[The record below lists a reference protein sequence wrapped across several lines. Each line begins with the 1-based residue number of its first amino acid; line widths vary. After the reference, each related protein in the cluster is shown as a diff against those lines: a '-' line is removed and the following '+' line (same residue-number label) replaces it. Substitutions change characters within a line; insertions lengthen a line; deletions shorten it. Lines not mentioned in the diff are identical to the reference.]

1 MYQVNFLPRRQRRD
15 RRRAYFW
22 LGVLL
27 LQVMAL
33 LLALFTVAG
42 QLRHQQT
49 QRQARLAMLGEE
61 LTALTS
67 LARQQQQER
76 AQQAMHSARAERQAN
91 NAQHNRRYLQ
101 LLQQLSSSIPPPLWL
116 TALDSNAANGLRLRG
131 LSRSPAAI
139 TQFERRLAGMP
150 ALPRLHLAEVAQ
162 REDGLYSFH
171 LAVQWGVMDSRLSSG
186 LRLWLSLPGWL
197 LLLSQGL
204 GIGTLA
210 LLGGGWLLQDEW
222 RQRANAA
229 ERQQRL
235 LQQIAM
241 VQSQLEET
249 PQTVIPAAAR
259 ADHHRRFG
267 ERAATGGGALLRWQR
282 QEKPPRQTL
291 SLRIDY
297 TGLLVLLEA
306 LPADLRLEQLSVET
320 PPLGMTARLVLQDAT
335 EDQPDE

>member
-1 MYQVNFLPRRQRRD
+1 
-15 RRRAYFW
+15 
-22 LGVLL
+22 
-27 LQVMAL
+27 
-33 LLALFTVAG
+33 
-42 QLRHQQT
+42 
-49 QRQARLAMLGEE
+49 
-61 LTALTS
+61 
-67 LARQQQQER
+67 
-76 AQQAMHSARAERQAN
+76 
-91 NAQHNRRYLQ
+91 
-101 LLQQLSSSIPPPLWL
+101 
-116 TALDSNAANGLRLRG
+116 
-131 LSRSPAAI
+131 
-139 TQFERRLAGMP
+139 
-150 ALPRLHLAEVAQ
+150 
-162 REDGLYSFH
+162 
-171 LAVQWGVMDSRLSSG
+171 MDSRLSSG

-197 LLLSQGL
+197 LLLSQGV

-222 RQRANAA
+222 RQRENAA

-249 PQTVIPAAAR
+249 PQTVIPGGAC

>member
-1 MYQVNFLPRRQRRD
+1 
-15 RRRAYFW
+15 
-22 LGVLL
+22 
-27 LQVMAL
+27 
-33 LLALFTVAG
+33 
-42 QLRHQQT
+42 
-49 QRQARLAMLGEE
+49 
-61 LTALTS
+61 
-67 LARQQQQER
+67 
-76 AQQAMHSARAERQAN
+76 
-91 NAQHNRRYLQ
+91 
-101 LLQQLSSSIPPPLWL
+101 
-116 TALDSNAANGLRLRG
+116 
-131 LSRSPAAI
+131 
-139 TQFERRLAGMP
+139 
-150 ALPRLHLAEVAQ
+150 
-162 REDGLYSFH
+162 
-171 LAVQWGVMDSRLSSG
+171 MDSRLSSG

-249 PQTVIPAAAR
+249 PQTVIPAAALAPTTTGDLASVLQR
-259 ADHHRRFG
+259 A
-267 ERAATGGGALLRWQR
+267 GALCWQR

-320 PPLGMTARLVLQDAT
+320 PPLA
-335 EDQPDE
+335 